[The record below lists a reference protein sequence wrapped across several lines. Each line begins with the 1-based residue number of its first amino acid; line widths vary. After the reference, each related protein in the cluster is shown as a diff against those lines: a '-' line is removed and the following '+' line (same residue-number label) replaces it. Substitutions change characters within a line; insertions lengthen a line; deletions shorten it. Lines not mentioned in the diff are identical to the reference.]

1 MIIIKNIINIIQII
15 KFIPS
20 RLVWLGLLWKNRF
33 RMIKTFP
40 KFRPIFVSIC
50 LSAFFKMLHPL
61 CPYNWFSH
69 SDAVIAVFPSV
80 SSSCFVGFFPRY
92 RFMNMN
98 CVGSNTPT

>member
-20 RLVWLGLLWKNRF
+20 RLVWLGLLWKKRF

-50 LSAFFKMLHPL
+50 LRAFCCIP
-61 CPYNWFSH
+61 CAPITGSH
-69 SDAVIAVFPSV
+69 TQMRSSAVFPSV

>member
-40 KFRPIFVSIC
+40 KFRPIFLNMFAC
-50 LSAFFKMLHPL
+50 
-61 CPYNWFSH
+61 
-69 SDAVIAVFPSV
+69 VF
-80 SSSCFVGFFPRY
+80 
-92 RFMNMN
+92 
-98 CVGSNTPT
+98 

>member
-15 KFIPS
+15 KFIPL

-50 LSAFFKMLHPL
+50 LRAFFKMLHPL

-69 SDAVIAVFPSV
+69 SDTVIRGFPFRKQ
-80 SSSCFVGFFPRY
+80 FVLC
-92 RFMNMN
+92 RFLSTISLYEYEL
-98 CVGSNTPT
+98 CWK